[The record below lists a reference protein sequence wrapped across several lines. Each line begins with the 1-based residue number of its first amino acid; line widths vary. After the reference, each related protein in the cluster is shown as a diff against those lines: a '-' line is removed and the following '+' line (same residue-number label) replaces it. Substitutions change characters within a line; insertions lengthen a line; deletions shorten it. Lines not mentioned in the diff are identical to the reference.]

1 MPILPREPDIYP
13 ANLLT
18 DQHGLVSDKWWALYT
33 LSRRE
38 KELMRRLR
46 AAEIAHFGP
55 LVKQQSRSPS
65 GRVRHS
71 YVPLLAGYVFLCGSE
86 EQRVQALQTNCVS
99 RCLPVPDVEPLLFDL
114 RQIKRL
120 IECDAPLTPE
130 ARLATGMRVRI
141 RSGPLMGLEGTVV
154 ERRGQ
159 QQLLVAV
166 QFIQRGA
173 SIQIGDYELER
184 IDL

>member
-1 MPILPREPDIYP
+1 MPILPREPDIFP

-18 DQHGLVSDKWWALYT
+18 EPHGLESDKWWVLYT

-46 AAEIAHFGP
+46 AAKIAHFGP
-55 LVKQQSRSPS
+55 LVKRQNRSPS
-65 GRVRHS
+65 GRMRHS
-71 YVPLLAGYVFLCGSE
+71 YVPLLAGYVFLCGSA
-86 EQRVQALQTNCVS
+86 EQRVQVLQTNCVS
-99 RCLPVPDVEPLLFDL
+99 RCLDVSDVEQLLFDL
-114 RQIKRL
+114 RQIQRL

-130 ARLATGMRVRI
+130 ARLATGMRVRV
-141 RSGPLMGLEGTVV
+141 RSGPLLGLEGTVV

-159 QQLLVAV
+159 QQLLIAV

-173 SIQIGDYELER
+173 SIQIGDYQLER